1 MKLQDLDNN
10 SISNAGKALKE
21 HYEVPFNV
29 AKMPMA
35 STKNMLQKV
44 RGLIKESKESG
55 DFYQKQTAPSY
66 MKLVFMEQ
74 TLSSHLRDL
83 AQAPKP
89 RIVFEDEEVDSAQV
103 TLAAQDMVDS
113 VQKMVVEI
121 SDMLYK
127 ELPALVSSIES
138 DPTLGNEA
146 GDRFDSQA
154 SETLSALLAAVQE
167 AEKGLKAARNIVTGK
182 ESEPIEPVM
191 GPEEPEMGM
200 PMPGEEEIEVGAEE
214 EIPAPPPVAPATG
227 PAGRAK
233 R

>member
-1 MKLQDLDNN
+1 MKLNDLDTKKY
-10 SISNAGKALKE
+10 AQRALNE
-21 HYEVPFNV
+21 NYNIPFNIESLSASR
-29 AKMPMA
+29 AKTLL
-35 STKNMLQKV
+35 SKV
-44 RGLIKESKESG
+44 RKLAMEAKRSP
-55 DFYQKQTAPSY
+55 DFHNKQTSPSY